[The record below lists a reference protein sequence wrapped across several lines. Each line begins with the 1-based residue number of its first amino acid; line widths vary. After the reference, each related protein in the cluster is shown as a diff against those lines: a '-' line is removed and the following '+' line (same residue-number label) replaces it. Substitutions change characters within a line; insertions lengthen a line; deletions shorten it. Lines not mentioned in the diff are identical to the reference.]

1 MYKKI
6 SNQKRLSHEVA
17 NQIKTLIRNE
27 MLKPGEKLPNEMEL
41 TKLFGVSRSTVRE
54 AVKSLASQNIIEIVR
69 GKGTFVSQNPGIS
82 SDPLG
87 LDFVLN
93 GDLHLS
99 LIEVRLI
106 IEPAVARL
114 AAERGTPKDIERIG
128 RFIHEMEDIVGRHEV
143 GIGTELEFHRSIAE
157 ATENPVIMRIVPV
170 IMDAIVKTYSDA
182 PRTSDDHRQ
191 ALQEHIKIY
200 EGIEERSPEKA
211 FQAMSQH
218 LENSYQ
224 RTMSKRAKTKQK

>member
-17 NQIKTLIRNE
+17 NQIKTLIRTE
-27 MLKPGEKLPNEMEL
+27 KLKPGEKLPNEMQL
-41 TKLFGVSRSTVRE
+41 TELFGVSRSTVRE

-69 GKGTFVSQNPGIS
+69 GKGTFVSKNPGIS

-87 LDFVLN
+87 LEFVLN
-93 GDLHLS
+93 GDLPLS

-114 AAERGTPKDIERIG
+114 AAERGSPADIERIG
-128 RFIHEMEDIVGRHEV
+128 LYVHQMEDIVGRHEV

-170 IMDAIVKTYSDA
+170 IMDAIVKTYRDA
-182 PRTSDDHRQ
+182 PRTSADHRQ

-200 EGIEERSPEKA
+200 EGIRERNTEKA
-211 FQAMSQH
+211 FQAMNQH

-224 RTMSKRAKTKQK
+224 RTMSKRVKK

>member
-1 MYKKI
+1 MI
-6 SNQKRLSHEVA
+6 SFGEV
-17 NQIKTLIRNE
+17 
-27 MLKPGEKLPNEMEL
+27 
-41 TKLFGVSRSTVRE
+41 GVGDYMGITGD
-54 AVKSLASQNIIEIVR
+54 
-69 GKGTFVSQNPGIS
+69 GK
-82 SDPLG
+82 
-87 LDFVLN
+87 
-93 GDLHLS
+93 
-99 LIEVRLI
+99 
-106 IEPAVARL
+106 
-114 AAERGTPKDIERIG
+114 
-128 RFIHEMEDIVGRHEV
+128 V

-191 ALQEHIKIY
+191 ALLEHIKIY
-200 EGIEERSPEKA
+200 EGIKERDPANA

>member
-27 MLKPGEKLPNEMEL
+27 KLKPGDKLPNEMEL

-54 AVKSLASQNIIEIVR
+54 AVKSLISQNIIEIIR
-69 GKGTFVSQNPGIS
+69 GRGTFVSQNPGIS

-87 LDFVLN
+87 LDFVLDE
-93 GDLHLS
+93 DLHLS

-114 AAERGTPKDIERIG
+114 AAERGTPLDIERIG

-157 ATENPVIMRIVPV
+157 ATENPVIMRIIPV

-182 PRTSDDHRQ
+182 PRTSDEHRQ
-191 ALQEHIKIY
+191 ALLEHIKIY
-200 EGIEERSPEKA
+200 EGIKERDPEKA
-211 FQAMSQH
+211 FQAMRRH
-218 LENSYQ
+218 IENSYQ
-224 RTMSKRAKTKQK
+224 RTISKRVKTKQK